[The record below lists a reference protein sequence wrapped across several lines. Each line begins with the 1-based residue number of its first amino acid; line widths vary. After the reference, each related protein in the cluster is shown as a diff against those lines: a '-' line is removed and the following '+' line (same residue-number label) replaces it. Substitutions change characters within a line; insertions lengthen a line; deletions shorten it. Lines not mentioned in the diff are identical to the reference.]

1 LELIRYIHLNPLR
14 AKVLN
19 DLKEL
24 DKYPWSGHSVILGR
38 HKNPLIPNST
48 GKSSSS
54 AEGGLS
60 FSLSSGKGKKQ
71 QKNPENPVDPV

>member
-14 AKVLN
+14 AKIVA
-19 DLKEL
+19 DLKAL
-24 DKYPWSGHSVILGR
+24 DKYAWTGHSVLIGKQ
-38 HKNPLIPNST
+38 KNPLVAEIPP
-48 GKSSSS
+48 

-71 QKNPENPVDPV
+71 KQDPANPVNLVQTK